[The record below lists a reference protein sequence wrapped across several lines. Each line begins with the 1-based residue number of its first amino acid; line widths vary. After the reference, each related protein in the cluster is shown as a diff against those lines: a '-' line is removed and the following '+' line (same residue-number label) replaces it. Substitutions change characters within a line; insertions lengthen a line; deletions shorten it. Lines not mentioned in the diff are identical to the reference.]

1 MSTMEDLNAQYV
13 KAVKIADTLRQ
24 YEGKIKAEM
33 DSRGQTDTSKAVN
46 SASLLQGLTRE
57 IDCSDYGLM
66 RDTVQISSQY
76 TNCLN
81 AINTYKTILMK
92 SGDGGASA
100 VFSALDQIR
109 QAQGK
114 YDSLKAAFLQKYN
127 FNVDSV
133 KALNQII
140 LTSIRKS
147 QSKAQGDVERIKD
160 QAKELAAAEYTT
172 ELRQTDPIAIGDTLP
187 TELLVARAPVQSVSM
202 PIMRD
207 IGITSTYQ
215 NILTDLR
222 NQGNVMVLSDFEHI
236 EDRRIDEFIIAY
248 VLRFIET
255 FPLGTVNVHIFDQN
269 TNYL

>member
-160 QAKELAAAEYTT
+160 QAKELIQY
-172 ELRQTDPIAIGDTLP
+172 IALGLDLEDIIGVLHLKSDSDLQNA
-187 TELLVARAPVQSVSM
+187 LLVSLH
-202 PIMRD
+202 
-207 IGITSTYQ
+207 GIISRLRSGSKCAQRHGQ
-215 NILTDLR
+215 N
-222 NQGNVMVLSDFEHI
+222 H
-236 EDRRIDEFIIAY
+236 A
-248 VLRFIET
+248 
-255 FPLGTVNVHIFDQN
+255 
-269 TNYL
+269 

>member
-57 IDCSDYGLM
+57 IDCSEYGLM

-160 QAKELAAAEYTT
+160 QAKQIRLRLAIRCLHSCWLPGCRCRVCLCRLCVTSELPAHIRIS
-172 ELRQTDPIAIGDTLP
+172 LRI
-187 TELLVARAPVQSVSM
+187 
-202 PIMRD
+202 
-207 IGITSTYQ
+207 
-215 NILTDLR
+215 
-222 NQGNVMVLSDFEHI
+222 
-236 EDRRIDEFIIAY
+236 
-248 VLRFIET
+248 
-255 FPLGTVNVHIFDQN
+255 
-269 TNYL
+269 